1 MLKRHFL
8 PEIME
13 AGCDEAGRG
22 SLAGPVFAA
31 AVILP
36 EAFSLPGL
44 NDSKLLTE
52 NNRNAFRK
60 IIEKE
65 ALAWSVGIADEG
77 EIDRINIRNAS
88 FLAMHRALKKLSI
101 SPGHILVDGNYF
113 PPYGD
118 IPHQCIVKGD
128 RLYMS
133 IAAASVLAKTHRD
146 DFMNTLDKE
155 LPHYTWSKNKG
166 YATRGHIEAI
176 KKYGFSKYHR
186 KSFHIQSL
194 QLQLSFQDRP
204 MNKE

>member
-1 MLKRHFL
+1 MLKRQFL
-8 PEIME
+8 PGVIE

-52 NNRNAFRK
+52 NNRNLFRK
-60 IIEKE
+60 IIENE
-65 ALAWSVGIADEG
+65 ALAWSVGMADEG
-77 EIDRINIRNAS
+77 EIDQINIRNAS
-88 FLAMHRALKKLSI
+88 FLAMHRALKELPI
-101 SPGHILVDGNYF
+101 SPAHILVDGNHF

-118 IPHQCIVKGD
+118 IPHRCIVKGD

-146 DFMNTLDKE
+146 DFMNLLDQK
-155 LPHYTWSKNKG
+155 LPYYRWSKNKG
-166 YATRGHIEAI
+166 YATKGHVEAI
-176 KKYGFSKYHR
+176 KEHGFSKYHR

-194 QLQLSFQDRP
+194 QLQINFPNRSE
-204 MNKE
+204 NKA